1 MGSSAVQTGR
11 AFAVA
16 DAGHR
21 QGEAISA
28 PYVSRFRTLLLLAML
43 PVVPFARRR
52 EQLERLFSRLAVFDD
67 QIDGAVRRILEE
79 VRSGGDA
86 AVLDCTERFDGV
98 RPASLLV
105 DAERL
110 AEAHARLNDSL
121 RGILVEAADAIRRFH
136 EKERRASWFETGED
150 GAGLGQR
157 YTPMERVGV
166 YAPGGTAAYPS
177 SVLMNVIPAQV
188 AGVEHLYLA
197 SPPGPDGL
205 PHPLVLAAAHMLG
218 VEHVFSA
225 GGAQAIAMFAF
236 GTETAPRVDKI
247 AGPGN
252 AWVATA
258 KKQVYGLVDIDSV
271 AGPSEIVVLADASAN
286 PRFAAADLLAQAEHD
301 PRASAV
307 LTTPD
312 AALAEAVRR
321 HAAEMTASLPRRAI
335 VEASLAEYG
344 ACIVTDTLE
353 EAIQAANELA
363 PEHLEILTRDP
374 ASVLPRI
381 RHAGAIFLG
390 PFSPEPVGDY
400 FAGPNHVLPTGG
412 AARYASALGVDDFV
426 RRQSVI
432 AWTEARLAR
441 TAPRIA
447 AFARAEGLEA
457 HARAVEVRLA
467 EDISAHS
474 ASNTQKDESAN
485 PHG

>member
-1 MGSSAVQTGR
+1 MASPVVRTGR
-11 AFAVA
+11 AFAFTGA
-16 DAGHR
+16 R
-21 QGEAISA
+21 RRPGEAIPASLA
-28 PYVSRFRTLLLLAML
+28 LRLRYFLLLGML
-43 PVVPFARRR
+43 PVVPFARRQ
-52 EQLERLFSRLAVFDD
+52 EKLERLFSRRAVFDD
-67 QIDGAVRRILEE
+67 RIEGAVRRILEE

-105 DAERL
+105 DIGRL
-110 AEAHARLNDSL
+110 AEAHAGLSDSL
-121 RGILVEAADAIRRFH
+121 RGILSEAADNIRRFH
-136 EKERRASWFETGED
+136 EKQRRASWFETEED

-157 YTPMERVGV
+157 YAPVERVGV

-218 VEHVFSA
+218 VDHVFVA

-252 AWVATA
+252 VYVATA

-271 AGPSEIVVLADASAN
+271 AGPSEIVVLADSSAD

-312 AALAEAVRR
+312 AALAEAVRG
-321 HAAEMTASLPRRAI
+321 HAAEMTASLPRRA
-335 VEASLAEYG
+335 VAEASLAEYG
-344 ACIVTDTLE
+344 ACIVTDTLD
-353 EAIQAANELA
+353 EAIQVVNELA
-363 PEHLEILTRDP
+363 PEHLEVLTRDP

-412 AARYASALGVDDFV
+412 TARHASALGVEDFV

-432 AWTEARLAR
+432 AWTETRLAR
-441 TAPRIA
+441 TASRIA

-467 EDISAHS
+467 GDISARS
-474 ASNTQKDESAN
+474 ASNRQEDESAN

>member
-1 MGSSAVQTGR
+1 MRRRSGALPALLAVR
-11 AFAVA
+11 VRYF
-16 DAGHR
+16 
-21 QGEAISA
+21 
-28 PYVSRFRTLLLLAML
+28 LLLAML
-43 PVVPFARRR
+43 PVVPFARRQ
-52 EQLERLFSRLAVFDD
+52 EKLERLFSRRAVFDD
-67 QIDGAVRRILEE
+67 RIEGAVRRILEE
-79 VRSGGDA
+79 VRSGGDD

-110 AEAHARLNDSL
+110 AEAHAGLNDSL
-121 RGILVEAADAIRRFH
+121 RRILSEAADNIRRFH
-136 EKERRASWFETGED
+136 KKQRRASWFDTEED

-157 YTPMERVGV
+157 YAPLERVGV
-166 YAPGGTAAYPS
+166 YVPGGTAAYPS

-205 PHPLVLAAAHMLG
+205 PHPLVLAAARMLG
-218 VEHVFSA
+218 VDHVFAA

-247 AGPGN
+247 VGPGN
-252 AWVATA
+252 AYVATA
-258 KKQVYGLVDIDSV
+258 KKQAYGLVDIDSV
-271 AGPSEIVVLADASAN
+271 AGPSEIVVLADASAD

-301 PRASAV
+301 LRASAV

-321 HAAEMTASLPRRAI
+321 HAADMAASLPRRAV

-344 ACIVTDTLE
+344 ACIVTDTLD
-353 EAIQAANELA
+353 EAIQVVNELA
-363 PEHLEILTRDP
+363 PEHLEVLTCDP

-412 AARYASALGVDDFV
+412 TARYASALGVEDFV

-432 AWTEARLAR
+432 AWTETRLAR
-441 TAPRIA
+441 TASRIA

-457 HARAVEVRLA
+457 HARAVEVRL
-467 EDISAHS
+467 EGDVSAHS
-474 ASNTQKDESAN
+474 ASNREEDESTR

>member
-1 MGSSAVQTGR
+1 MESPVARTGR
-11 AFAVA
+11 AFAVT
-16 DAGHR
+16 GTRRR
-21 QGEAISA
+21 QGGAVPASYA
-28 PYVSRFRTLLLLAML
+28 RFLRNLSLLIML
-43 PVVPFARRR
+43 PVVPFCERR
-52 EQLERLFSRLAVFDD
+52 EKLERLFGRSALFGDR
-67 QIDGAVRRILEE
+67 IDEAVRRIVEE

-98 RPASLLV
+98 RPASLCV
-105 DAERL
+105 DVDRL
-110 AEAHARLNDSL
+110 TEAHARLDDTL
-121 RGILVEAADAIRRFH
+121 RGILAEAADNIRRFH
-136 EKERRASWFETGED
+136 EKQLRASWFDTEED

-157 YTPMERVGV
+157 YVPIERAGV
-166 YAPGGTAAYPS
+166 YVPGGTAAYPS

-205 PHPLVLAAAHMLG
+205 PHPLVLAAAHILG
-218 VEHVFSA
+218 VDHVFAA

-247 AGPGN
+247 VGPGN
-252 AWVATA
+252 AYVATA
-258 KKQVYGLVDIDSV
+258 KKQVYGMVDIDSV
-271 AGPSEIVVLADASAN
+271 AGPSEIVVLADSDAD

-307 LTTPD
+307 LVTPD
-312 AALAEAVRR
+312 AGLAETVRG
-321 HAAEMTASLPRRAI
+321 HAAAMTAALPRRAI
-335 VEASLAEYG
+335 IEASLTDYG
-344 ACIVTDTLE
+344 ACIVTDTLD
-353 EAIQAANELA
+353 QAVEVVNELA
-363 PEHLEILTRDP
+363 PEHLELLVRDP
-374 ASVLPRI
+374 EAILPRI

-412 AARYASALGVDDFV
+412 TARYASALGVEDFL
-426 RRQSVI
+426 RRQSLI

-441 TAPRIA
+441 TGARIA

-457 HARAVEVRLA
+457 HARAVEVRLG
-467 EDISAHS
+467 DISAHN
-474 ASNTQKDESAN
+474 ASNREEDEQAN

>member
-1 MGSSAVQTGR
+1 MESPVARTGR
-11 AFAVA
+11 AFAVT
-16 DAGHR
+16 GTGRHR
-21 QGEAISA
+21 QGGAVPASYAEFLRNLS
-28 PYVSRFRTLLLLAML
+28 LLIML
-43 PVVPFARRR
+43 PVVPFCERR
-52 EQLERLFSRLAVFDD
+52 EKLERLFGRSALFGDR
-67 QIDGAVRRILEE
+67 IDEAVRRIVEE

-98 RPASLLV
+98 RPASLCV
-105 DAERL
+105 DVDRL
-110 AEAHARLNDSL
+110 TEAHARLDDTL
-121 RGILVEAADAIRRFH
+121 RGILAEAADNIRRFH
-136 EKERRASWFETGED
+136 EKQLRASWFDTEED

-157 YTPMERVGV
+157 YVPIERAGV
-166 YAPGGTAAYPS
+166 YVPGGTAAYPS

-205 PHPLVLAAAHMLG
+205 PHPLVLAAACILG
-218 VEHVFSA
+218 VDHVFAA

-247 AGPGN
+247 VGPGN
-252 AWVATA
+252 AYVATA
-258 KKQVYGLVDIDSV
+258 KKQVYGMVDIDSV
-271 AGPSEIVVLADASAN
+271 AGPSEIVVLADSDAD

-307 LTTPD
+307 LVTPD
-312 AALAEAVRR
+312 AGLAETVRG
-321 HAAEMTASLPRRAI
+321 HAAAMTAALPRRAI
-335 VEASLAEYG
+335 IEASLTDYG
-344 ACIVTDTLE
+344 ACIVTDTLD
-353 EAIQAANELA
+353 QAVEVVNELA
-363 PEHLEILTRDP
+363 PEHLELLVRDP
-374 ASVLPRI
+374 EAILPRI

-412 AARYASALGVDDFV
+412 TARYASALGVEDFL
-426 RRQSVI
+426 RRQSLI

-441 TAPRIA
+441 TGARIA

-457 HARAVEVRLA
+457 HARAVEVRLG
-467 EDISAHS
+467 DISAHN
-474 ASNTQKDESAN
+474 ASNREEDEQAN

>member
-1 MGSSAVQTGR
+1 MESPVARTGR
-11 AFAVA
+11 AFAVT
-16 DAGHR
+16 GTRRR
-21 QGEAISA
+21 QGGAV
-28 PYVSRFRTLLLLAML
+28 PVSYARLLRNLSLLIML
-43 PVVPFARRR
+43 PVVPFCERR
-52 EQLERLFSRLAVFDD
+52 EKLERLFGRSAVFGDR
-67 QIDGAVRRILEE
+67 IDEAVRRIVEE

-98 RPASLLV
+98 RPASLCV
-105 DAERL
+105 DVDRL
-110 AEAHARLNDSL
+110 AEAHARLDDTL
-121 RGILVEAADAIRRFH
+121 RGILAEAADNIRRFH
-136 EKERRASWFETGED
+136 EKQLRASWFDTEED

-157 YTPMERVGV
+157 YVPIERAGV
-166 YAPGGTAAYPS
+166 YVPGGTAAYPS

-205 PHPLVLAAAHMLG
+205 PHPLVLAAACILG
-218 VEHVFSA
+218 VDHVFAA

-247 AGPGN
+247 VGPGN
-252 AWVATA
+252 AYVATA
-258 KKQVYGLVDIDSV
+258 KKQVYGMVDIDSV
-271 AGPSEIVVLADASAN
+271 AGPSEIVVLADSDAD

-307 LTTPD
+307 LVTPD
-312 AALAEAVRR
+312 AGLAETVRG
-321 HAAEMTASLPRRAI
+321 HAAAMTAALPRRAI
-335 VEASLAEYG
+335 IEASLTDYG
-344 ACIVTDTLE
+344 ACIVTDTLD
-353 EAIQAANELA
+353 QAVEVVNELA
-363 PEHLEILTRDP
+363 PEHLELLVRDP
-374 ASVLPRI
+374 EAILPRI

-412 AARYASALGVDDFV
+412 TARYASALGVEDFL
-426 RRQSVI
+426 RRQSLI

-441 TAPRIA
+441 TGARIA

-457 HARAVEVRLA
+457 HARAVEVRLG
-467 EDISAHS
+467 DISTHN
-474 ASNTQKDESAN
+474 ASNREEDEQAN

>member
-1 MGSSAVQTGR
+1 MRRRSGALPALLAVR
-11 AFAVA
+11 VRYF
-16 DAGHR
+16 
-21 QGEAISA
+21 
-28 PYVSRFRTLLLLAML
+28 LLLAML
-43 PVVPFARRR
+43 PVVPFARRQ
-52 EQLERLFSRLAVFDD
+52 EKLERLFSRRAVFDD
-67 QIDGAVRRILEE
+67 RIEEAVRRILEE

-86 AVLDCTERFDGV
+86 AVIDCTERFDGV

-110 AEAHARLNDSL
+110 AEAHASLNDSL
-121 RGILVEAADAIRRFH
+121 RRILSEAADNIRRFH
-136 EKERRASWFETGED
+136 EKQRRASWFDTEED

-157 YTPMERVGV
+157 YVPVERVGV
-166 YAPGGTAAYPS
+166 YVPGGTAAYPS

-197 SPPGPDGL
+197 SPPGPDGF
-205 PHPLVLAAAHMLG
+205 PHPLVLAAARMLG
-218 VEHVFSA
+218 VAHVFAA

-247 AGPGN
+247 VGPGN
-252 AWVATA
+252 AYVATA
-258 KKQVYGLVDIDSV
+258 KKQAYGLVDIDSV
-271 AGPSEIVVLADASAN
+271 AGPSEIVVLADASAD

-321 HAAEMTASLPRRAI
+321 HAADMAASLPRRAV

-344 ACIVTDTLE
+344 ACIVTDTLD
-353 EAIQAANELA
+353 EAIQVVNELA
-363 PEHLEILTRDP
+363 PEHLEVLTRDP

-412 AARYASALGVDDFV
+412 TARYASALGVEDFV

-432 AWTEARLAR
+432 AWTETRLAR
-441 TAPRIA
+441 TASRIA

-457 HARAVEVRLA
+457 HARAVEVRL
-467 EDISAHS
+467 EGDVSAHS
-474 ASNTQKDESAN
+474 ASNREEDESTR